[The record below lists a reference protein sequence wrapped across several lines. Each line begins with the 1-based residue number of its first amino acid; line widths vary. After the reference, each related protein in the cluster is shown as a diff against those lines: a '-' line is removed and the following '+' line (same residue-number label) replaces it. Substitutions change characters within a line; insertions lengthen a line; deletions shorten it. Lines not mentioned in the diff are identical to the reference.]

1 MSTPDSNTLAYM
13 REMLEYHDVG
23 HGALIWRHGRLRGE
37 IAGTE
42 TKQDS
47 PELRIRFEGTS
58 YLAAKIA
65 WFLSMG
71 YWPENRLKFLNGDRT
86 DIRMDNLEETDRVDG
101 PGR

>member
-1 MSTPDSNTLAYM
+1 MSSPDPSTLDYM
-13 REMLEYHDVG
+13 REMFDYHDVG

-42 TKQDS
+42 TVTAN
-47 PELRIRFEGTS
+47 PELRVRFEGTS

-65 WFLSMG
+65 WFLAMG
-71 YWPENRLKFLNGDRT
+71 YWPENRLRFLNGDRT
-86 DIRMDNLEETDRVDG
+86 DIRMDNLEETNRKDG

>member
-13 REMLEYHDVG
+13 REMLEYRDVG

-42 TKQDS
+42 TKQGN

>member
-13 REMLEYHDVG
+13 REMLEYHDLG
-23 HGALIWRHGRLRGE
+23 NGALIWRYGRLRGE

-42 TKQDS
+42 TKTVN
-47 PELRIRFEGTS
+47 PELRVRFDGTS

-65 WFLSMG
+65 WFLSIG

-86 DIRMDNLEETDRVDG
+86 DIRLDNLVETDRVDG
-101 PGR
+101 LGR

>member
-86 DIRMDNLEETDRVDG
+86 DIRMENLEETERVDG